1 MKGFLMKDNKNIE
14 QLLLDDISSEDL
26 LNSKIEQEF
35 TSQLEDKGCREKK
48 FVTDLKLA
56 PKEKLFSKDAVY
68 LVINKNSKTKSY
80 INGVQAEGFLG
91 SQNAPR
97 EKFLSSKTDY
107 FVSDSNFIKFFKVK
121 VQLNV

>member
-91 SQNAPR
+91 SHELFYRLKEAIPSVSVKDSRSFFFR
-97 EKFLSSKTDY
+97 EPD
-107 FVSDSNFIKFFKVK
+107 
-121 VQLNV
+121 